1 MKIGEL
7 FTRSRRGETI
17 ATEPCE
23 HCGDPTVAIEHHLYT
38 RTHWEVA
45 ETGARTAWPEC
56 RTGAQGALFGA
67 I

>member
-1 MKIGEL
+1 MKIGTL

-17 ATEPCE
+17 PTEPCE
-23 HCGDPTVAIEHHLYT
+23 HCGDPTVELDGGQ
-38 RTHWEVA
+38 RVHWEVA
-45 ETGARTAWPEC
+45 ETGARTAWDEC